1 MRRITKDDLTLV
13 DETGERYP
21 PRVIALGLLDT
32 GARFVA
38 LVVVLVLIGLI
49 WEALA

>member
-13 DETGERYP
+13 DATGDRYP
-21 PRVIALGLLDT
+21 PRVIVIGLLDT
-32 GARFVA
+32 AARFVL
-38 LVVVLVLIGLI
+38 LVVLLVLIGLT